1 MAFVITVVIFR
12 LLWTAEEAVAM
23 VFDSIDDCIPQWPCC
38 LADTDVYNLYLF
50 EYVPVA
56 LRFEVTLLDAFQ
68 TPRPMQ
74 FSFKSQMRLFTV
86 VCFQPARLGVTLQ
99 RFCSGFHV

>member
-1 MAFVITVVIFR
+1 MAFVILVFIFR
-12 LLWTAEEAVAM
+12 LLWTADEAVAM

-56 LRFEVTLLDAFQ
+56 LRFEVTLQSALQTQDA
-68 TPRPMQ
+68 
-74 FSFKSQMRLFTV
+74 
-86 VCFQPARLGVTLQ
+86 CN
-99 RFCSGFHV
+99 FHVSVRDCSLCVL